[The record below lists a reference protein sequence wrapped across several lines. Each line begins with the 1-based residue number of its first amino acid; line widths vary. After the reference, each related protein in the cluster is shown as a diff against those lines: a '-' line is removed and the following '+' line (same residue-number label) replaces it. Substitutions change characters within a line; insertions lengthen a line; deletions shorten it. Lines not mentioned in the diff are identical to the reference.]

1 MSDVASAYWAAPP
14 IARTVATAVFASSV
28 AAYTGMVSMY
38 PFFFHYS
45 FLLQFPPAIHRL
57 FTSFLLTGPGLGV
70 LFETYFVYS
79 YLSQIEKSNPKF
91 SRKEDLL
98 WYLMFVGGVIITL
111 NQILTGAPRYL
122 SALLIAVCY
131 TATQDQ
137 RGQTAH
143 FYIVTIPAQLLPY
156 CMLLI
161 SILLEGPTSFLVG
174 LTGLIAAH
182 LHDFLVRLYPEFG
195 NGPNLIPTPGFLS
208 FVIRTPRAQ
217 TTAYGQKYVPPR
229 AFGGSSGPLP
239 ESWRSKGPG
248 RRLG

>member
-57 FTSFLLTGPGLGV
+57 FTSFLLTKPGLGV

-98 WYLMFVGGVIITL
+98 WYLIVLPPQLQRFLELRKIT
-111 NQILTGAPRYL
+111 P
-122 SALLIAVCY
+122 ALEL
-131 TATQDQ
+131 
-137 RGQTAH
+137 
-143 FYIVTIPAQLLPY
+143 AQ
-156 CMLLI
+156 
-161 SILLEGPTSFLVG
+161 GPTAFLVG

-208 FVIRTPRAQ
+208 YIIRTQREQ
-217 TTAYGQKYVPPR
+217 GTVYGQRYAQPR
-229 AFGGSSGPLP
+229 EFGGSSGPLP

>member
-98 WYLMFVGGVIITL
+98 WYLMFVGGVIIC
-111 NQILTGAPRYL
+111 NAPTTMTVPG
-122 SALLIAVCY
+122 I
-131 TATQDQ
+131 
-137 RGQTAH
+137 
-143 FYIVTIPAQLLPY
+143 
-156 CMLLI
+156 
-161 SILLEGPTSFLVG
+161 EEE
-174 LTGLIAAH
+174 
-182 LHDFLVRLYPEFG
+182 YPC
-195 NGPNLIPTPGFLS
+195 T
-208 FVIRTPRAQ
+208 RT
-217 TTAYGQKYVPPR
+217 
-229 AFGGSSGPLP
+229 
-239 ESWRSKGPG
+239 
-248 RRLG
+248 